1 MQEEYTEATII
12 MATYNGINYIESQLS
27 SILRQTYQPL
37 KVIIRDD
44 GSNDGTS
51 EFIKYFINQNQL
63 QSTWDFQINI
73 ENKGWRRNFIDMLTL
88 TDTKY
93 IFYAD
98 QDDIWNEDKIY
109 KTLGLMNKHTNINVL
124 VSDYS
129 LFGESGG
136 EEKIKTIDEVFIT
149 DKLYRVRQTLSNL
162 TIRRDGCAFA
172 IRQTFVPSVLS
183 VYENIGKD
191 SNGLPQAHDLAT
203 WLAGILSDSLYHVR
217 EDLIEHRI
225 HASSTWSLEAKKLV
239 QTKNTISDNFM
250 NYYCKILYYPRL
262 TKESVY
268 YELIGIKL
276 NDFKV
281 ESDLIKTGSKIQ
293 KIFSFRKFSSM
304 QRYLGFIKRNLLT
317 KN

>member
-1 MQEEYTEATII
+1 M
-12 MATYNGINYIESQLS
+12 
-27 SILRQTYQPL
+27 
-37 KVIIRDD
+37 
-44 GSNDGTS
+44 
-51 EFIKYFINQNQL
+51 

-73 ENKGWRRNFIDMLTL
+73 ENKGWRRNFIDVLTL

-93 IFYAD
+93 IFYAN

-109 KTLGLMNKHTNINVL
+109 KTLGLMNKHNNINVL
-124 VSDYS
+124 VSDYG
-129 LFGESGG
+129 LFRESGG

-225 HASSTWSLEAKKLV
+225 HALSTWSLEAEKLV

-250 NYYCKILYYPRL
+250 NYYCKILHYPRL

-293 KIFSFRKFSSM
+293 NIFSFRIFSSM
-304 QRYLGFIKRNLLT
+304 KRYLGFIKRNLLT